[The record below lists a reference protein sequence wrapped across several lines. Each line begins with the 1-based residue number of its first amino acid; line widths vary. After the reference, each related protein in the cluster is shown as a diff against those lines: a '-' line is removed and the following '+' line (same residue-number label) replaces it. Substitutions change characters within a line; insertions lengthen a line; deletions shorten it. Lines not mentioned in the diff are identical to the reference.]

1 MSELKLPEL
10 GENITQGT
18 VTKILVKSGDAI
30 KKGQN
35 ILELE
40 TDKAVLEVPSS
51 TDGIIDE
58 ILIKNGAVIKVGQPI
73 FKLTGSSASSIATPT
88 RGHVTEGNVSPSRLP
103 TNEALQ
109 VKAPQGNNP
118 TPNDKPSGGVSEM
131 TLPALGE
138 NIEKGTV
145 TKILVK
151 AGDMLK
157 KGQNILEIETDK
169 AVLEV
174 PSASEGLIK
183 EILIKPGAVIKIG
196 QPIFKIEG
204 SANATPT
211 GGTRQDQASPTR
223 GHDFSRVPE
232 QLRVSVNT
240 TTPTAEQVSIEGE
253 SIPGKQPSAKLNTT
267 LPIRKDIPAAPSVRL
282 LARELGLD
290 IGQVPGSGKAGRI
303 SIDDVKAY
311 CKMLNT
317 SPAVGGPSR
326 LGGAQP
332 LPNFAKWGNVRREA
346 MSNVRKKTAEHLSN
360 AWASIPHVTQFDK
373 VDITEL
379 EKLRKSISG
388 TNKKISVT
396 PFIIKVAAAALKK
409 FPQFNSSIDMGTQE
423 IIYKDYVN
431 IGVAVDTDRGL
442 LVPVLKNVDKISILQ
457 ISDELTAMAERA
469 RLRKTTI
476 EEMQG
481 GCFTISNLG
490 GIGGTCFTPL
500 VNWPEVAILGVS
512 RGSLEPVYTDGHFM
526 PRLMLP
532 LSLSYDH
539 RMIDGA
545 DGARF
550 IRWVCE
556 AIQQPFLLDLNK

>member
-1 MSELKLPEL
+1 MAELKLPEL

-18 VTKILVKSGDAI
+18 VTKILVKNGDTI

-40 TDKAVLEVPSS
+40 TDKAVLEVPSNS
-51 TDGIIDE
+51 DGVIGD
-58 ILIKNGAVIKVGQPI
+58 ILIKSGAVVKVGQPI
-73 FKLTGSSASSIATPT
+73 FTLTGPASAASSPAPT
-88 RGHVTEGNVSPSRLP
+88 DSKTAQTKSESKV
-103 TNEALQ
+103 EAKQ
-109 VKAPQGNNP
+109 PAEQA
-118 TPNDKPSGGVSEM
+118 KPAAVSGGISEM
-131 TLPALGE
+131 KLPALGE

-151 AGDMLK
+151 VGDALK

-174 PSASEGLIK
+174 PSASEGVIK
-183 EILIKPGAVIKIG
+183 EILIKAGTIIKIG
-196 QPIFKIEG
+196 QPIFKVEG
-204 SANATPT
+204 GAFAPNTSPAAQTKSII
-211 GGTRQDQASPTR
+211 ASPKGEAIPASPAGGSEGTTIA
-223 GHDFSRVPE
+223 SRNAANYP
-232 QLRVSVNT
+232 SNKAT
-240 TTPTAEQVSIEGE
+240 
-253 SIPGKQPSAKLNTT
+253 GK
-267 LPIRKDIPAAPSVRL
+267 IDIPAAPSARL

-290 IGQVPGSGKAGRI
+290 IAQVPGSGRGGRI
-303 SIDDVKAY
+303 SNEDVKAY

-317 SPAVGGPSR
+317 SRPAGGGITTAAP
-326 LGGAQP
+326 P
-332 LPNFAKWGNVRREA
+332 LPNFTKWGTVRREA
-346 MSNVRKKTAEHLSN
+346 MNNVRKKTAEHLSN
-360 AWASIPHVTQFDK
+360 AWTSIPHVTQFDK

-388 TNKKISVT
+388 TNKKVSVT
-396 PFIIKVAAAALKK
+396 PFIIKVVAAALKK
-409 FPQFNSSIDMGTQE
+409 FPQFNASIDMATQE
-423 IIYKDYVN
+423 IVLKDYVN

-442 LVPVLKNVDKISILQ
+442 LVPVLKNVDKMSILQ

-469 RLRKTTI
+469 RMRKTTI

-490 GIGGTCFTPL
+490 GIGGTCFTPI

-550 IRWVCE
+550 IRWVCD
-556 AIQQPFLLDLNK
+556 AIQQPFLLELNK